1 MPRSYVRVRLNLKP
15 VPVSFWIEDQTPFF
29 SSSSTTR
36 CLPKETIGNIFVL
49 IYSNEKFWIEIK
61 NLQGQPNSVP
71 SRGNSLRVSHLMCCC
86 CCFFGCRSAPTESST
101 NNPSKRSSSNSSR
114 KEVRAND
121 RERNGRVACGR
132 AITLGRRLRRRKH
145 HHIRTSFAIQI
156 STPSL
161 GLDWQLITRIDW
173 GFPPGASIHRSFSS
187 FYFCPAHQD
196 RSLLYIYPQP
206 THAIR
211 PSYRSTMKLVV
222 LLRDSVC
229 PPFQHLFLA

>member
-1 MPRSYVRVRLNLKP
+1 MKNFGSGSKISRASQIPSRLVEIVCECHIWCVVVVFFLVAGVPQRSRRRTILQRDLRPILPARRWELTIAKETAALP
-15 VPVSFWIEDQTPFF
+15 VAVPLHWADGCVEE
-29 SSSSTTR
+29 STTTSG
-36 CLPKETIGNIFVL
+36 LA
-49 IYSNEKFWIEIK
+49 
-61 NLQGQPNSVP
+61 LQFRYRPP
-71 SRGNSLRVSHLMCCC
+71 
-86 CCFFGCRSAPTESST
+86 
-101 NNPSKRSSSNSSR
+101 
-114 KEVRAND
+114 
-121 RERNGRVACGR
+121 
-132 AITLGRRLRRRKH
+132 
-145 HHIRTSFAIQI
+145 
-156 STPSL
+156 PSL

>member
-1 MPRSYVRVRLNLKP
+1 M
-15 VPVSFWIEDQTPFF
+15 
-29 SSSSTTR
+29 
-36 CLPKETIGNIFVL
+36 
-49 IYSNEKFWIEIK
+49 K
-61 NLQGQPNSVP
+61 NFGSGSKISRASQIP
-71 SRGNSLRVSHLMCCC
+71 SRLVEIVCECHIWCVVVVF
-86 CCFFGCRSAPTESST
+86 FFGCRSAPTESST

>member
-15 VPVSFWIEDQTPFF
+15 VPVSFWIENQTPFF

-49 IYSNEKFWIEIK
+49 IYSNEKFWIGIK

-71 SRGNSLRVSHLMCCC
+71 SRGNSLRVSHLMC